1 MPASP
6 WSPSVRDTTTCTA
19 RAPSFVTG
27 YGKQEGEQQ
36 HCFYVLIPPLP
47 HTSPTPLYPTPRRRG
62 QGCWR
67 WKPRACVWALYSHVE
82 LGERGGICRCFY
94 GGAGLHPGGICF
106 APRTS
111 PARGA
116 CRRGNGF
123 EFQANLQMKEEEEE
137 GGGMRTVWEGF
148 FVCFMCEMQ
157 REMKIYIL
165 TQHQK
170 QGMKE
175 LLFFLFFSLFVC
187 LFLCFFFINMHYI
200 QKNNS
205 IKHIKSSVCFVIKL
219 TLQIII
225 FFLFKNYIIGLNV

>member
-123 EFQANLQMKEEEEE
+123 EFQANLQMKE
-137 GGGMRTVWEGF
+137 GGGDENSVRGIFCLFHVWNAKRNENIHFNSTSKTRHEGIIIF
-148 FVCFMCEMQ
+148 F
-157 REMKIYIL
+157 IL
-165 TQHQK
+165 Q
-170 QGMKE
+170 
-175 LLFFLFFSLFVC
+175 FVC
-187 LFLCFFFINMHYI
+187 LFVSLFFF
-200 QKNNS
+200 
-205 IKHIKSSVCFVIKL
+205 L
-219 TLQIII
+219 
-225 FFLFKNYIIGLNV
+225 